1 MGSAFLERREF
12 DLAIDVFKRMAVLM
26 PENGSIANTLG
37 YLLADQN
44 KELPLAKD
52 LVEKAIE
59 LDRPNRATYLDSL
72 AWVEYRKGNFQ
83 KAWQI
88 QNRALR
94 IFKLTHE
101 PVSSEVFL
109 HMGKIQEKLKKLED
123 ARVSY
128 EAAIKSNTDAESV
141 KIASES
147 LHLLKDKQ

>member
-1 MGSAFLERREF
+1 
-12 DLAIDVFKRMAVLM
+12 M
-26 PENGSIANTLG
+26 PDNGSIANTLG

-52 LVEKAIE
+52 LIEKAIE

-72 AWVEYRKGNFQ
+72 AWVEYRRGNYQ
-83 KAWQI
+83 QALQI

-94 IFKLTHE
+94 IFGLTHE
-101 PVSSEVFL
+101 PVSSEVHL
-109 HMGKIQEKLKKLED
+109 HLGKIQEKLKNYEQ
-123 ARVSY
+123 ARTAY
-128 EAAIKSNTDAESV
+128 EAAIKSNTDAASV